1 VTPTR
6 RSLHHAL
13 TALLLGTLTCLSTAQ
28 TPQSTPQAIP
38 SPSQVPQP
46 TGPKPLPAFYRN
58 IIFLDPAHGGPDTG
72 AHLPSA
78 LEKDIALS
86 FSARLRTV
94 LGAAGFT
101 VLSTRDTDP
110 TALITSDQRAG
121 IANHAR
127 PLACL
132 LLHATASGSGVH
144 IVTSSL
150 TPPDDPAATR
160 SPLSWQAAQANTVP
174 QSLKLAD
181 ELSSA
186 LQSAKLPAI
195 RLRASVPPIDSLT
208 CAAAAIELA
217 PLSLTGAQT
226 IPVTDSSYQQQVAE
240 AIAEAITSYRE
251 RYAPPPVPPTS
262 SLPTTPGAAAR

>member
-1 VTPTR
+1 M
-6 RSLHHAL
+6 LI
-13 TALLLGTLTCLSTAQ
+13 LGTLTHLSIAQ
-28 TPQSTPQAIP
+28 APQATPQPQTLPQSA
-38 SPSQVPQP
+38 QP

-72 AHLPSA
+72 AHLANNA
-78 LEKDIALS
+78 LEKDVVLS

-110 TALITSDQRAG
+110 AALLTSDQRAG

-132 LLHATASGSGVH
+132 LLHATSSGSGVH

-150 TPPDDPAATR
+150 TPPEEATIR
-160 SPLSWQAAQANTVP
+160 SALPWQTAQTNTVP

-186 LQSAKLPAI
+186 LQNAKLPAV

-208 CAAAAIELA
+208 CAAAAIELS
-217 PLSLTGAQT
+217 PHSPSGAQAT
-226 IPVTDSSYQQQVAE
+226 PVTDSSYQQQVVE
-240 AIAEAITSYRE
+240 AIAAALTSYRE
-251 RYAPPPVPPTS
+251 RYAPAPMPSQPASP
-262 SLPTTPGAAAR
+262 SLPVAPRGAAR